1 LKKIFESVQ
10 EKGKW
15 RTKYNEELYKSPNI
29 ITIKDGLECKP
40 KGAEV
45 RGRPTLRWMRCVRG
59 PF

>member
-1 LKKIFESVQ
+1 MQ